1 MAVLRAMVSDKD
13 GVIHEL
19 VLKRRDWNAGYCWY
33 YGNVALVV
41 TPAASPDEAVRFLKQ
56 EISPT
61 PDDCIQLISISRAE
75 DGQP

>member
-1 MAVLRAMVSDKD
+1 MVSDRD
-13 GVIHEL
+13 GIIHEL
-19 VLKRRDWNAGYCWY
+19 VLKRRDRNAGYCWY

-41 TPAASPDEAVRFLKQ
+41 TPAASPDEAVQFLKQ

-61 PDDCIQLISISRAE
+61 PDDSIQLISISRAE